1 MHGLIF
7 VTWEKYLAERFGP
20 YFLQTYRNQIGE
32 SISTLPLANRLY
44 DDATLLAG
52 VAAASQLAHFPVET
66 LLREYGRYFIFNG
79 LTGHLCSYIL
89 SNVSNGR
96 DLLLTMRDAHA
107 RLRRTHDGMQPPLF
121 EYLSAAPHEVVL
133 RYDSPRQLC
142 TVLLGAI
149 EGAAQRYGE
158 TVQIE
163 EQSCMKQGAAIC
175 QIKASFSSPPT
186 DPTRYTAPKSPQQR
200 EERMRLLMQIWKIL
214 PEAGTIDGFTM
225 KGLQERLKRSRQV
238 EDAHLRPALLLE
250 ALQQLHFAG
259 YVMSTA
265 GQEND
270 DLMRRRYWRVHRHM

>member
-7 VTWEKYLAERFGP
+7 MTWEKYLADRFGSP
-20 YFLQTYRNQIGE
+20 FLQTYRDQIGE
-32 SISTLPLANRLY
+32 SVSTLPLANRLY

-52 VAAASQLAHFPVET
+52 VAAASQLTHAPAET

-107 RLRRTHDGMQPPLF
+107 RLRRTQDGMQPPLF
-121 EYLSAAPHEVVL
+121 EYLSAAPHEVAL

-163 EQSCMKQGAAIC
+163 EQSCMKQGAATC
-175 QIKASFSSPPT
+175 QIKASFSPPPT
-186 DPTRYTAPKSPQQR
+186 DPTRYTVPKSPQQR
-200 EERMRLLMQIWKIL
+200 KERMSLLMQIWRIL
-214 PEAGTIDGFTM
+214 PEAGTVDGFTM
-225 KGLQERLKRSRQV
+225 EGLQERLKRSRQV
-238 EDAHLRPALLLE
+238 EEAHLRPALLLE
-250 ALQQLHFAG
+250 ALQQLYFAG

-265 GQEND
+265 GLEDD
-270 DLMRRRYWRVHRHM
+270 DLMRRRYWRVHRHA